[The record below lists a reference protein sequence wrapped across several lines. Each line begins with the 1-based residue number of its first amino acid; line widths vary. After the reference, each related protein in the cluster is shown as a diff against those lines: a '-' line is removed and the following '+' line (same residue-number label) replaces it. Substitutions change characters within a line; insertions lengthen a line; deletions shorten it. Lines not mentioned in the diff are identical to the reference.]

1 MFINQVII
9 AVIFRLI
16 NFGIVIGFAAYL
28 FRKYGLPFVDI
39 MIAQKDAEKE
49 LLLSQQLLLEQKQ
62 AELDGLIKQDIMLCE
77 SLKLKIN
84 QWRDV
89 VAQERST
96 YEKDRLKRSDS
107 LATKKR
113 KKNELLAQACLQ
125 KSVATV
131 VLVDLQKS
139 LTDRFEKDEAGDA
152 YLDSM
157 VHAIN
162 ERVS

>member
-9 AVIFRLI
+9 AVVFRLI
-16 NFGIVIGFAAYL
+16 NFGIVVGLATYL
-28 FRKYGLPFVDI
+28 FRKYGLSIVDA
-39 MIAQKDAEKE
+39 MMAQKDAEKE

-62 AELDGLIKQDIMLCE
+62 AELDNLINQDVLLRE
-77 SLKLKIN
+77 SLKLKVN
-84 QWRDV
+84 EWKDV
-89 VAQERST
+89 AEKERIVR
-96 YEKDRLKRSDS
+96 EKYLLKRNEM
-107 LATKKR
+107 LAIKRR
-113 KKNELLAQACLQ
+113 KKAELLAQVHLQ
-125 KSVATV
+125 KTVATA

-139 LTDRFEKDEAGDA
+139 LTDRFEKDEAGQA

>member
-1 MFINQVII
+1 MFINQVVI

-16 NFGIVIGFAAYL
+16 NFGIVIGLATYL
-28 FRKYGLPFVDI
+28 FRKYGLPIIYDL
-39 MIAQKDAEKE
+39 MAQKDSEKE

-62 AELDGLIKQDIMLCE
+62 AELDVLIRQDIILCE

-84 QWRDV
+84 EWRD
-89 VAQERST
+89 AAEKERAI
-96 YEKDRLKRSDS
+96 YERDSLKRSEI
-107 LATKKR
+107 LVIKKR
-113 KKNELLAQACLQ
+113 KKSELLAQVHLQ
-125 KSVATV
+125 KTVATI
-131 VLVDLQKS
+131 VLADLQKS
-139 LTDRFEKDEAGDA
+139 LTDRFEKDEAGEA